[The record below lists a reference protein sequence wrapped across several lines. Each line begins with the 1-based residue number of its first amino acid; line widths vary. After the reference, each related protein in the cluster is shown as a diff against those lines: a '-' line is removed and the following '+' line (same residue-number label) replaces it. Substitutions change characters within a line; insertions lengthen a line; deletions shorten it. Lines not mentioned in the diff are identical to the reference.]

1 MLTTIFYTILGI
13 PTGYVMSIFTNDV
26 YRMLYNKN
34 ISNNAK
40 YSIITTM
47 TFLAFL
53 RGYTGN
59 DLIANICRNLN

>member
-1 MLTTIFYTILGI
+1 MINAIFYTIIGI

-26 YRMLYNKN
+26 YKMIYNRN
-34 ISNNAK
+34 ISNNAR
-40 YSIITTM
+40 YSIITTI

-59 DLIANICRNLN
+59 DLITNIYRI